1 MEGKGGGPRD
11 LEKRMTSKVMRTTKI
26 RTLGAMENLGTILT
40 TRGARRI
47 LTMKPVRMNP
57 KRTTWKT

>member
-1 MEGKGGGPRD
+1 
-11 LEKRMTSKVMRTTKI
+11 MTSKVKRTTKI
-26 RTLGAMENLGTILT
+26 RTVGAMENLGTILT
-40 TRGARRI
+40 IRGARRI